1 MKPNLVDPRRADP
14 RREMMAWQDGF
25 EVGHAVIDAD
35 HQRLFE
41 LFNQLVTAVNECRAD
56 SGIRG
61 ALTELLDYT
70 DAHFDREEAL
80 MRRHGYPGCDAHKAL
95 HDSFVRQLRDVND
108 VLDAG
113 GGKGA
118 FVLGFLAKW
127 LSGHIL
133 GVDKQVGAYLRERG
147 VVK

>member
-1 MKPNLVDPRRADP
+1 MKPNLVDSRRADP
-14 RREMMAWQDGF
+14 RWEMMAWQDGF

-41 LFNQLVTAVNECRAD
+41 LFNQLLTAVNECRAD
-56 SGIRG
+56 SEIRG
-61 ALTELLDYT
+61 ALAELLDYT
-70 DAHFDREEAL
+70 DVHFDREEAL

-95 HDSFVRQLRDVND
+95 HDSFVRQLRDVNNA
-108 VLDAG
+108 LDAG
-113 GGKGA
+113 GGKGG

-147 VVK
+147 VVE